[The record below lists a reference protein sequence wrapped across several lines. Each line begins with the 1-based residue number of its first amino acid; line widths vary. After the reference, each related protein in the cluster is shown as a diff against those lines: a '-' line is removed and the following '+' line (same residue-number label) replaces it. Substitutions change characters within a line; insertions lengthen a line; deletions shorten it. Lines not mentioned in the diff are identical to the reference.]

1 MVLYDIS
8 HTQHAQSVALDHTFQ
23 SAVLGEFQ
31 ISVQY
36 VNPLAVG
43 ITLLKVYVPVL

>member
-8 HTQHAQSVALDHTFQ
+8 HTQHVQSAALDHTFQ

-36 VNPLAVG
+36 VKALAVG
-43 ITLLKVYVPVL
+43 ATLLNVYVPVL